1 MTETLRRSR
10 KVLVLAPPLKG
21 IGGVQNYTSTF
32 VDALRE
38 VSGNDRVKVVEVPEE
53 AVTRPNAPPALRTSS
68 KVRFLFSAF
77 ASVVLWCPD
86 LIICAHIGV
95 APAGRLIQRFTGIPY
110 WVVLYG
116 IEVWG
121 ELTPAKSSALRTA
134 ARLVAIT
141 QFTLDATIKR
151 HALVKPASVIL
162 PPTLPKQ
169 LLSPS
174 KTHDNGSVESRR
186 PIVLTVGRIASSERY
201 KGHDVMLEAWPTVL
215 RRVPDAEY
223 WIVGDGDDRQRLE
236 LRAHE
241 LGIAGSLHFAGAVS
255 PEELAVC
262 YDRCCVFA
270 MPARTEL
277 EGPVPRGEGFGIVF
291 LEAMARGKPVVGPRM
306 GAPAEFI
313 SSGVHGLLVD
323 PSNPVEVGDAL
334 FELLHD
340 PARARRMGAAAQEWV
355 AREFSFQR
363 FCERM
368 REALTL

>member
-10 KVLVLAPPLKG
+10 KILVLAPSLKG

-38 VSGNDRVKVVEVPEE
+38 VSGNDRVRIVEVPEE
-53 AVTRPNAPPALRTSS
+53 AVSRPNVPPALRTSS
-68 KVRFLFSAF
+68 KVRFLVSAV
-77 ASVVLWCPD
+77 ASAILWRPD

-95 APAGRLIQRFTGIPY
+95 APAGRFIQRFTGIPY

-121 ELTPAKSSALRTA
+121 ELTPAKGSALRAA

-151 HALVKPASVIL
+151 HALGKPPSVIL

-169 LLSPS
+169 LLSPP
-174 KTHDNGSVESRR
+174 KTRDNGSEESRL

-201 KGHDVMLEAWPTVL
+201 KGHDVMLEAWPSVL

-241 LGIAGSLHFAGAVS
+241 LGIAGSLRFAGSVS

-277 EGPVPRGEGFGIVF
+277 DGPVPRGEGFGIVF

-323 PSNPVEVGDAL
+323 PSNPVEVSDAL